1 MGIGIHSPSICGIH
15 QGIYWPGKPT
25 GFLCHMRARQD
36 LSKHLAALSARA
48 GNPPGNFA
56 FDPQNATALLREMI
70 GPKHNFILAAGYHT
84 LASSRAVFEG
94 SSRQFKFLELPVL
107 ITFSFAFILSPHSK
121 STLILHRSR
130 TGSTCSGLEDMRVIC
145 LRLGN
150 WRSSASVM
158 VLRSKAPSSPS
169 QNGQS
174 WV

>member
-1 MGIGIHSPSICGIH
+1 
-15 QGIYWPGKPT
+15 
-25 GFLCHMRARQD
+25 MRARQD
-36 LSKHLAALSARA
+36 LPKHLAALSAPA

-56 FDPQNATALLREMI
+56 FDPQNAAALLHEMI
-70 GPKHNFILAAGYHT
+70 VQNTI
-84 LASSRAVFEG
+84 SSSLRATIPLHPVGLYLKEVPV
-94 SSRQFKFLELPVL
+94 SSNSSNSQFF
-107 ITFSFAFILSPHSK
+107 ITFSFAFMLSPHSK
-121 STLILHRSR
+121 STLIPHRSR